1 MLSEKSQFSLSAQ
14 QVGDILVREIREIEE
29 YITLLEA
36 FNCLGIDDETVG
48 ESDALKVLQLIIESG
63 RLQLRVTGPSII
75 KPKALLDPLERNPVP
90 LDTDLSPIARQLSLR
105 QGLARDEISMKYVIS
120 ERGVKTLIPVYV
132 GKHISNLLKVEPT
145 PLTLFDVIEYF
156 GIESGETNVEEICDL
171 LQRII
176 LSKQI
181 EVTELYTNQMIQLED
196 CGKVAGE
203 ICPHTGEERIQ
214 QFKRYEMSRPDPT
227 YDPIANGWPSP

>member
-1 MLSEKSQFSLSAQ
+1 MLPENSQVSLSAQ
-14 QVGDILVREIREIEE
+14 QVGEILVREIREIEE

-36 FNCLGIDDETVG
+36 FDCLGIDDSTVG

-90 LDTDLSPIARQLSLR
+90 LDADLSPIAHHLSLR
-105 QGLARDEISMKYVIS
+105 QGADREQILIEYVIS
-120 ERGVKTLIPVYV
+120 ERGVKTLLPDYV

-145 PLTLFDVIEYF
+145 PLTLLDVIEYF
-156 GIESGETNVEEICDL
+156 GIGSGETSTEEICDL
-171 LQRII
+171 LQRIL

-181 EVTELYTNQMIQLED
+181 EVTELYTNQVIQVED
-196 CGKVAGE
+196 CEKVAGD
-203 ICPHTGEERIQ
+203 ICSHTGEERRQ
-214 QFKRYEMSRPDPT
+214 QFKRYKMSQPDPT
-227 YDPIANGWPSP
+227 YDPIAHGWPSP